1 MSTIAV
7 RTRPTTSTVSR
18 QRQFTARPVHQPGP
32 LRLTRRG
39 RLVVLLAMVGVLLV
53 AVTLLGSRS
62 AATHRPGTPVPTRT
76 VVVHQG
82 DTLWGIAAQVAAPG
96 KVRET
101 VHEIEDLNALSGP
114 ALSVGQE
121 IAVPVR

>member
-1 MSTIAV
+1 MSTIAI
-7 RTRPTTSTVSR
+7 RSRRPTSAVARRRRSP
-18 QRQFTARPVHQPGP
+18 ARPGHQPGS

-39 RLVVLLAMVGVLLV
+39 RVVVLLVMVTVLLV
-53 AVTLLGSRS
+53 AVTVLGSRS
-62 AATHRPGTPVPTRT
+62 AATHHPGTPVPTRT
-76 VVVHQG
+76 VVVHRG

-101 VHEIEDLNALSGP
+101 VHAIEELNALSGP